1 MRLELMLLSKEN
13 YDLLILDEPTNHLD
27 MMSISELID
36 CISCYSGTMIIIS
49 HNRDFVDKTC
59 SSILFLLDKKSY
71 YFKGGYKEFKE
82 EELKRIFEKKKESLL
97 QGEKEKT
104 EIKEYKDEKR
114 VKINVDNLLLK
125 IDKLESEKKKLEAE
139 CEKEENYKDSKKMS
153 EIEEKMKKI
162 DDDLLILYQKL
173 ESSM

>member
-1 MRLELMLLSKEN
+1 MVDKRVETAKSQS
-13 YDLLILDEPTNHLD
+13 LICPPTN
-27 MMSISELID
+27 
-36 CISCYSGTMIIIS
+36 
-49 HNRDFVDKTC
+49 
-59 SSILFLLDKKSY
+59 LFLSSLDDRNIIAQTGMVY
-71 YFKGGYKEFKE
+71 H
-82 EELKRIFEKKKESLL
+82 LCAN
-97 QGEKEKT
+97 Q
-104 EIKEYKDEKR
+104 D
-114 VKINVDNLLLK
+114 LLK